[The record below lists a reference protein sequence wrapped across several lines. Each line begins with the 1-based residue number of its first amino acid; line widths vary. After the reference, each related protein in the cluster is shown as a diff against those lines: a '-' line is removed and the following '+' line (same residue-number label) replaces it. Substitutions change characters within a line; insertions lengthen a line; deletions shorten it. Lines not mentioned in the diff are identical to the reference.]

1 MKTFSNATPCFSGDC
16 GLCVN
21 CCGNYQCSPVISEE
35 TSKTQRAQDHIK
47 FEKPQLEDMTQ
58 NYWKGLR
65 TTYRETEYASPEEP
79 GGLPR
84 TYYVQTHPFIFDI
97 DIDTYDTYSL
107 HRRTHDMICHMPLC
121 QMMYHNTHEYQR
133 GAYRVL
139 PIYVGKHCNLCCSC
153 VRSLGVESISRL

>member
-1 MKTFSNATPCFSGDC
+1 MKTFSNATPCFSGEC

-35 TSKTQRAQDHIK
+35 TSKTQRAQDHVK
-47 FEKPQLEDMTQ
+47 FEKAHLETMTQ

-65 TTYRETEYASPEEP
+65 EIYKEVGYSSPEEP

-84 TYYVQTHPFIFDI
+84 TYRIHHESQLI
-97 DIDTYDTYSL
+97 DTYSL
-107 HRRTHDMICHMPLC
+107 HRQNHDMICHMPLC

-133 GAYRVL
+133 GVYRVI

-153 VRSLGVESISRL
+153 VRSLGVSRL